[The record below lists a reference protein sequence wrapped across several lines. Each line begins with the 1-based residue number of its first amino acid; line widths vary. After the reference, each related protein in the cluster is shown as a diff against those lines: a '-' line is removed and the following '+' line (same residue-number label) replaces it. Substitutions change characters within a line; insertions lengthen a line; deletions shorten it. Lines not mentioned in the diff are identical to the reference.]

1 MPKGWTRLKNHRCK
15 YTTARQLNTFYEV
28 EKVLAK
34 RIRNGFEEYF
44 VKWSRY
50 GSKANSWTHDLPSS
64 FRTAWDQFS
73 NKPFLQ
79 EGIFDRMV
87 DHACDILATADE
99 C

>member
-1 MPKGWTRLKNHRCK
+1 MPKGWTRPKKQRK

-34 RIRNGFEEYF
+34 RIRNGFEEFF
-44 VKWSRY
+44 VNWTGY
-50 GSKANSWTHDLPSS
+50 DSKHNSWTRDLPSS

-87 DHACDILATADE
+87 DHACHILATADE